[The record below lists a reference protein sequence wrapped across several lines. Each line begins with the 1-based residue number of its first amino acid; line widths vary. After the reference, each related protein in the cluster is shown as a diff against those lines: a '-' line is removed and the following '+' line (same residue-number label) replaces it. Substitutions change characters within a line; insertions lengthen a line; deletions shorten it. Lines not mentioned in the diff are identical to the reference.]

1 MIMVDEQSKAHQH
14 VPLDILVPVICI
26 YLLFHSYYLILTILV
41 YTFFISVQNFE
52 LLLGLG
58 VCEMYCT
65 LDLALMT
72 SIMSEEIVCYWWL
85 HRTALFLSS
94 CVMMDIFA

>member
-1 MIMVDEQSKAHQH
+1 MIMVDEQSKAHLQ

-58 VCEMYCT
+58 VCETYCT
-65 LDLALMT
+65 LEALMT